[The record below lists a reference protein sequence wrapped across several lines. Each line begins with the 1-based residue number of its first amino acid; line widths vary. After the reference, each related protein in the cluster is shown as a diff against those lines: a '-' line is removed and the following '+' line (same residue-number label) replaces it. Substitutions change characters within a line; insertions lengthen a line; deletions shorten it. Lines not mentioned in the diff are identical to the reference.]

1 MAMKKL
7 KSIKAIWDKYNFILT
22 DSHKKWGVT
31 VMVLTLLGSM
41 LETLT
46 VAAMMPMVQVIIA
59 PRQLRE
65 NAIAAPVI
73 ERMGLDSDSA
83 LVWAVGSAVIVI
95 FLIKNA
101 YQLFLSYIRVRFSCK
116 VQRELSVE
124 MLESYMKRGY
134 VFFLNTSTGELM
146 RGMSSGISQVYTAL
160 YRVFRLAAEVTMVA
174 FISVYILAA
183 DILLAACIIVIS
195 VVCMTVVMVV
205 SQRWIKKYADIN
217 YKYSALVNKTLLQT
231 FQGIKEILVMGRQGF
246 FVASYKENYT
256 EQQKGII
263 GNTVATES
271 PLYTIEAVCVTAIVI
286 AVCIRAIVAEDA
298 SALLPQLSA
307 FAIGAFRIL
316 PSLGRIMGHFNTFMF
331 CLPGI
336 NDTYD
341 NFKEVRSKKMEKSSL
356 ADAILEEEK
365 KIPGQFKEKLS
376 VEHVSWKYSDT
387 GEAVLEDISL
397 DITKGQSVAFVGR
410 SGAGK
415 TTLSDIILGLLVPQ
429 TGRICIDSVDIT
441 DIKSEKSRLIGFVP
455 QNVNLMDDTIRR
467 NVAFGMRDEDIDD
480 ERVWKALEQAQLRAF
495 VEKSAQGLDTMIG
508 ERGIRFSGGQ
518 RQRLA
523 IARALYNDPDILI
536 LDEATAA
543 LDTETETAV
552 MESIDS
558 LKSDKTLIIIA
569 HRLTTIRN
577 CDCIYKIEDGKAC
590 QCTYDSL

>member
-1 MAMKKL
+1 MKKL
-7 KSIKAIWDKYNFILT
+7 RGIKEIWDKYNFILT
-22 DSHKKWGVT
+22 DSHKKLGVI

-59 PRQLRE
+59 PQELRE
-65 NAIAAPVI
+65 NAIAAPLI
-73 ERMGLDSDSA
+73 ERMGLDTDSA
-83 LVWAVGSAVIVI
+83 LVWAVGSTVIVI

-101 YQLFLSYIRVRFSCK
+101 YQLFLSYVRVRFSCK

-160 YRVFRLAAEVTMVA
+160 YRIFRLAAEVTMVT
-174 FISVYILAA
+174 FISVYIMAT
-183 DILLAACIIVIS
+183 DIILAACIIVIS
-195 VVCMTVVMVV
+195 VICMTVVMVV
-205 SQRWIKKYADIN
+205 SQKWIKKYADIN
-217 YKYSALVNKTLLQT
+217 YRYSALVNKTLLQT
-231 FQGIKEILVMGRQGF
+231 FQGIKEILVMGRQEF
-246 FVASYKENYT
+246 FVRSYKENYI

-286 AVCIRAIVAEDA
+286 AVCIRAIMAQDA
-298 SALLPQLSA
+298 SALIPQLSA

-316 PSLGRIMGHFNTFMF
+316 PSLGRITSHFNAFMF

-336 NDTYD
+336 NDTYA
-341 NFKEVRSKKMEKSSL
+341 NFKEVRCNM
-356 ADAILEEEK
+356 AGDGVLEEAVSDEAAVL
-365 KIPGQFKEKLS
+365 PGQFDEKLS
-376 VEHVSWKYSDT
+376 VEHVSWKYSET

-397 DITKGQSVAFVGR
+397 EIFKGQSVAFVGR

-415 TTLSDIILGLLVPQ
+415 TTLSDVILGLLVPQ
-429 TGRICIDSVDIT
+429 EGRIRIDGIDIT
-441 DIKSEKSRLIGFVP
+441 AIRSEKSRLIGFVP

-480 ERVWKALEQAQLRAF
+480 SLVWKALEQAQLKEF
-495 VEKSAQGLDTMIG
+495 VEKSAHGLDTTIG
-508 ERGIRFSGGQ
+508 ERGVRFSGGQ

-577 CDCIYKIEDGKAC
+577 CDCIYKIEDGKAH

>member
-1 MAMKKL
+1 MNKL
-7 KSIKAIWDKYNFILT
+7 KRIKAIWDRYNFILT
-22 DSHKKWGVT
+22 DAHKKLGVT
-31 VMVLTLLGSM
+31 VMALTLIGSM

-83 LVWAVGSAVIVI
+83 LIWAVGSAVIII

-101 YQLFLSYIRVRFSCK
+101 YQLLLSYIRVRYSCK

-124 MLESYMKRGY
+124 MLQSYMKRGY

-146 RGMSSGISQVYTAL
+146 RGMSDGIAQVYTAL
-160 YRVFRLAAEVTMVA
+160 YRVFRLVAEVTMVA
-174 FISVYILAA
+174 FISVYIMAT
-183 DILLAACIIVIS
+183 DIILAACIIVIS
-195 VVCMTVVMVV
+195 VICMTVVMVL
-205 SQRWIKKYADIN
+205 SQKWIKRYADIN
-217 YKYSALVNKTLLQT
+217 YRYSALVNKILLQT
-231 FQGIKEILVMGRQGF
+231 FQGIKEILVMGRQDF
-246 FVASYKENYT
+246 FVRSYKENYT

-286 AVCIRAIVAEDA
+286 AVCIRAIMAEDA

-316 PSLGRIMGHFNTFMF
+316 PSLGRITSHFNAFMF

-341 NFKEVRSKKMEKSSL
+341 NFKEIRRDNAGDGASGEDVS
-356 ADAILEEEK
+356 DEEAAL
-365 KIPGQFKEKLS
+365 PGQFDEKLS
-376 VEHVSWKYSDT
+376 VEHVSWKYSEA

-397 DITKGQSVAFVGR
+397 EIFKGQSVAFVGR

-415 TTLSDIILGLLVPQ
+415 TTLSDVILGLLLPQ
-429 TGRICIDSVDIT
+429 EGRIRIDGVDIT

-467 NVAFGMRDEDIDD
+467 NVAFGMRDGDIDD
-480 ERVWKALEQAQLRAF
+480 ERVWRALEQAQLKAF
-495 VEKSAQGLDTMIG
+495 VEKSAHGLDTIIG
-508 ERGIRFSGGQ
+508 ERGVRFSGGQ

-569 HRLTTIRN
+569 HRLTTIKN
-577 CDCIYKIEDGKAC
+577 CDCIYRIEDGKAHP
-590 QCTYDSL
+590 CTYDSLQ

>member
-1 MAMKKL
+1 MNKL
-7 KSIKAIWDKYNFILT
+7 KSIKNIWDKYNFILT
-22 DSHKKWGVT
+22 ASHKKWGII
-31 VMVLTLLGSM
+31 VMVLTLMGSV

-59 PRQLRE
+59 PQQLRE
-65 NAIAAPVI
+65 NAIAAPI
-73 ERMGLDSDSA
+73 IARMKLDSDSA
-83 LVWAVGSAVIVI
+83 LIWAVGIVVIII
-95 FLIKNA
+95 FLIKNV
-101 YQLFLSYIRVRFSCK
+101 YQLLLSYVRVRYSCK

-134 VFFLNTSTGELM
+134 VFFLNTGTGELM
-146 RGMSSGISQVYTAL
+146 RGMSSAISQCYTAL
-160 YRVFRLAAEVTMVA
+160 YRVFRLVAEVTMIA
-174 FISVYILAA
+174 FISVYIMVA
-183 DILLAACIIVIS
+183 DIILAACIIVIS
-195 VVCMTVVMVV
+195 VVCLTVVMLL
-205 SQRWIKKYADIN
+205 SQKWIKKYADIN
-217 YKYSALVNKTLLQT
+217 YKYSAIVNKTLLQT
-231 FQGIKEILVMGRQGF
+231 FQGIKEILVMGRQKF
-246 FVASYKENYT
+246 FVDSYKENYI

-271 PLYTIEAVCVTAIVI
+271 PLYTIEEVCVTALII
-286 AVCIRAIVAEDA
+286 AVCIRAITAEDA

-307 FAIGAFRIL
+307 FAVGAFRIL
-316 PSLGRIMGHFNTFMF
+316 PSLGRISAHFNAFMF

-341 NFKEVRSKKMEKSSL
+341 NFKEVRRNAENNNVLMEVSDKESAL
-356 ADAILEEEK
+356 PK
-365 KIPGQFKEKLS
+365 QFDEKLS
-376 VEHVSWKYSDT
+376 VEHVSWKYSEG
-387 GEAVLEDISL
+387 GEEVLEDISL
-397 DITKGQSVAFVGR
+397 DIFKGQSVAFVGR

-415 TTLSDIILGLLVPQ
+415 TTLSDIILGLLIPQ
-429 TGRICIDSVDIT
+429 EGHIRIDGVDIT
-441 DIKSEKSRLIGFVP
+441 NIKSEKSRLIGFVP

-480 ERVWKALEQAQLRAF
+480 GLVWKALEQAQLKEF
-495 VEKSAQGLDTMIG
+495 VEKSAHGLDTTIG
-508 ERGIRFSGGQ
+508 ERGVRFSGGQ

-558 LKSDKTLIIIA
+558 LKSEKTLIIIA

-577 CDCIYKIEDGKAC
+577 CDCIYKIEDGKARR
-590 QCTYDSL
+590 CTYESL

>member
-1 MAMKKL
+1 MNKL
-7 KSIKAIWDKYNFILT
+7 KGIKNIWDKYRFILT
-22 DSHKKWGVT
+22 DSHKKLGVI

-59 PRQLRE
+59 PQELRE
-65 NAIAAPVI
+65 NAIAAPLI
-73 ERMGLDSDSA
+73 ERMGLDTDSA
-83 LVWAVGSAVIVI
+83 LVWAVGSTVIVI

-101 YQLFLSYIRVRFSCK
+101 YQLFLSYVRVRFSCK

-160 YRVFRLAAEVTMVA
+160 YRIFRLAAEVTMVT
-174 FISVYILAA
+174 FISVYIMAT
-183 DILLAACIIVIS
+183 DIILAACIIVIS
-195 VVCMTVVMVV
+195 VICMTVVMVV
-205 SQRWIKKYADIN
+205 SQKWIKKYADIN
-217 YKYSALVNKTLLQT
+217 YRYSALVNKTLLQT
-231 FQGIKEILVMGRQGF
+231 FQGIKEILVMGRQEF
-246 FVASYKENYT
+246 FVRSYKENYI

-286 AVCIRAIVAEDA
+286 AVCIRAIMAEDA
-298 SALLPQLSA
+298 SALIPQLSA

-316 PSLGRIMGHFNTFMF
+316 PSLGRITSHFNAFMF

-336 NDTYD
+336 NDTYA
-341 NFKEVRSKKMEKSSL
+341 NFKEVRCNM
-356 ADAILEEEK
+356 AGDGVLEEAVSDEAAVL
-365 KIPGQFKEKLS
+365 PGQFDEKLS
-376 VEHVSWKYSDT
+376 VEHVSWKYSET

-397 DITKGQSVAFVGR
+397 EIFKGQSVAFVGR

-415 TTLSDIILGLLVPQ
+415 TTLSDVILGLLVPQ
-429 TGRICIDSVDIT
+429 EGRIRIDGIDIT
-441 DIKSEKSRLIGFVP
+441 AIRSEKSRLIGFVP

-480 ERVWKALEQAQLRAF
+480 SLVWKALEQAQLKEF
-495 VEKSAQGLDTMIG
+495 VEKSAHGLDTTIG
-508 ERGIRFSGGQ
+508 ERGVRFSGGQ

-577 CDCIYKIEDGKAC
+577 CDCIYKIEDGKAH

>member
-1 MAMKKL
+1 MNKL
-7 KSIKAIWDKYNFILT
+7 KSIRNIWDKYNFILMP
-22 DSHKKWGVT
+22 SHKKWGII
-31 VMVLTLLGSM
+31 VMALTLMGS
-41 LETLT
+41 LFETLT

-59 PRQLRE
+59 PQQLRE

-73 ERMGLDSDSA
+73 RRMGLDSDSS
-83 LVWAVGSAVIVI
+83 LIWAVGLAVIII
-95 FLIKNA
+95 FILKNVYQMLI
-101 YQLFLSYIRVRFSCK
+101 SYVRVRYACK

-124 MLESYMKRGY
+124 MLESYMRRGY
-134 VFFLNTSTGELM
+134 VFFLNTGTGELM
-146 RGMSSGISQVYTAL
+146 RGMSGAISQCYEAL
-160 YRVFRLAAEVTMVA
+160 YRTFRLVAEVTMIA
-174 FISVYILAA
+174 FISVYIMVA
-183 DILLAACIIVIS
+183 DIILAACIIAIS
-195 VVCMTVVMVV
+195 VVCMTVVMIL

-217 YKYSALVNKTLLQT
+217 YKYSALVNRALLQT
-231 FQGIKEILVMGRQGF
+231 FQGIKEILVMGRQSF
-246 FVASYKENYT
+246 FVNSYKENYT

-271 PLYTIEAVCVTAIVI
+271 PLYTIEAVCVTALVI
-286 AVCIRAIVAEDA
+286 AVCIRAIMAEDA

-307 FAIGAFRIL
+307 FAVGAFRIL
-316 PSLGRIMGHFNTFMF
+316 PALGRVSSHFNAFMF

-341 NFKEVRSKKMEKSSL
+341 NFKEVRGN
-356 ADAILEEEK
+356 AVRGDAREAQPQTGEEMLPE
-365 KIPGQFKEKLS
+365 QFNEKLS
-376 VEHVSWKYSDT
+376 VEHVSWKYSEG
-387 GEAVLEDISL
+387 GEDVLEDISL
-397 DITKGQSVAFVGR
+397 DILKGQSVAFVGK

-429 TGRICIDSVDIT
+429 EGHIRIDGVDIT
-441 DIKSEKSRLIGFVP
+441 NIKSEKSRLIGFVP

-467 NVAFGMRDEDIDD
+467 NVAFGLRDEDIDD
-480 ERVWKALEQAQLRAF
+480 ELVWKSLEQAQLKEF
-495 VEKSAQGLDTMIG
+495 VEKSAHGLDTTIG
-508 ERGIRFSGGQ
+508 ERGVRFSGGQ

-558 LKSDKTLIIIA
+558 LKSQKTLIIIA

-577 CDCIYKIEDGKAC
+577 CDCIYKIEDGRARR
-590 QCTYDSL
+590 CTYESL

>member
-1 MAMKKL
+1 MNKL
-7 KSIKAIWDKYNFILT
+7 KGIKNIWDKYRFILT
-22 DSHKKWGVT
+22 DSHKKLGVI

-59 PRQLRE
+59 PQELRE
-65 NAIAAPVI
+65 NAIAAPLI
-73 ERMGLDSDSA
+73 ERMGLDTDSA
-83 LVWAVGSAVIVI
+83 LVWAVGSTVIVI

-101 YQLFLSYIRVRFSCK
+101 YQLFLSYVRVRFSCK

-160 YRVFRLAAEVTMVA
+160 YRIFRLVAEVTMVT
-174 FISVYILAA
+174 FISVYIMAT
-183 DILLAACIIVIS
+183 DIILAACIIVIS
-195 VVCMTVVMVV
+195 VICMTVVMVV
-205 SQRWIKKYADIN
+205 SQKWIKKYADIN
-217 YKYSALVNKTLLQT
+217 YRYSALVNKTLLQT
-231 FQGIKEILVMGRQGF
+231 FQGIKEILVMGRQEF
-246 FVASYKENYT
+246 FVRSYKENYI

-286 AVCIRAIVAEDA
+286 AVCIRAIMAEDA
-298 SALLPQLSA
+298 SALIPQLSA

-316 PSLGRIMGHFNTFMF
+316 PSLGRITSHFNAFMF

-336 NDTYD
+336 NDTYA
-341 NFKEVRSKKMEKSSL
+341 NFKEVRCNM
-356 ADAILEEEK
+356 AGDGVLEEAVSDEAAVL
-365 KIPGQFKEKLS
+365 PGQFDEKLS
-376 VEHVSWKYSDT
+376 VEHVSWKYSET

-397 DITKGQSVAFVGR
+397 EIFKGQSVAFVGR

-415 TTLSDIILGLLVPQ
+415 TTLSDVILGLLVPQ
-429 TGRICIDSVDIT
+429 EGRIRIDGIDIT
-441 DIKSEKSRLIGFVP
+441 AIRSEKSRLIGFVP

-480 ERVWKALEQAQLRAF
+480 SLVWKALEQAQLKEF
-495 VEKSAQGLDTMIG
+495 VEKSAHGLDTTIG
-508 ERGIRFSGGQ
+508 ERGVRFSGGQ

-577 CDCIYKIEDGKAC
+577 CDCIYKIEDGKAH

>member
-1 MAMKKL
+1 MNKL
-7 KSIKAIWDKYNFILT
+7 KSIKNIWDKYNFILT
-22 DSHKKWGVT
+22 ASHKKWGII
-31 VMVLTLLGSM
+31 VMVLTLMGSV

-65 NAIAAPVI
+65 NAIAAPI
-73 ERMGLDSDSA
+73 IARMRLDSDSA
-83 LVWAVGSAVIVI
+83 LIWAVGIVVIII

-101 YQLFLSYIRVRFSCK
+101 YQMLLSYVRVRYSCK

-134 VFFLNTSTGELM
+134 VFFLNTGTGELM
-146 RGMSSGISQVYTAL
+146 RGMSSAISQCYTAL
-160 YRVFRLAAEVTMVA
+160 YRVFRLVAEVTMIA
-174 FISVYILAA
+174 FISVYIMVA
-183 DILLAACIIVIS
+183 DIILAACIIVIS
-195 VVCMTVVMVV
+195 VVCLTVVMLL
-205 SQRWIKKYADIN
+205 SQKWIKKYADIN
-217 YKYSALVNKTLLQT
+217 YKYSALVNRTLLQT
-231 FQGIKEILVMGRQGF
+231 FQGIKEILVMGRQKF
-246 FVASYKENYT
+246 FVDSYKENYI

-271 PLYTIEAVCVTAIVI
+271 PLYTIEEVCVTALII
-286 AVCIRAIVAEDA
+286 AVCIRAITAEDA

-307 FAIGAFRIL
+307 FAVGAFRIL
-316 PSLGRIMGHFNTFMF
+316 PALGRVSGHFNAFMF

-341 NFKEVRSKKMEKSSL
+341 NFKEVRDNAVCDDISVEQSQDKEDVL
-356 ADAILEEEK
+356 PRHFD
-365 KIPGQFKEKLS
+365 EKLS
-376 VEHVSWKYSDT
+376 VEHVSWKYSEG
-387 GEAVLEDISL
+387 GEEVLEDISL
-397 DITKGQSVAFVGR
+397 DIFKGQSVAFVGR

-415 TTLSDIILGLLVPQ
+415 TTLSDIILGLLIPQ
-429 TGRICIDSVDIT
+429 EGHIRIDGVDIT
-441 DIKSEKSRLIGFVP
+441 NIKSEKSRLIGFVP

-480 ERVWKALEQAQLRAF
+480 GLVWKALEQAQLKEF
-495 VEKSAQGLDTMIG
+495 VEKSAHGLDTTIG
-508 ERGIRFSGGQ
+508 ERGVRFSGGQ

-558 LKSDKTLIIIA
+558 LKSEKTLIIIA

-577 CDCIYKIEDGKAC
+577 CDCIYKIEDGKARR
-590 QCTYDSL
+590 CTYESL